1 MEKGWYNFKL
11 YALCKAAV
19 REFVPNVGAKFG
31 VVREWNFCTSG
42 AEVKAFRNKR
52 KNGDILICLQWRQI
66 FQTSASIRNKRKKD
80 LTPSPFC
87 AIILVEGAYR

>member
-52 KNGDILICLQWRQI
+52 K
-66 FQTSASIRNKRKKD
+66 KD
-80 LTPSPFC
+80 LTPSSFC

>member
-1 MEKGWYNFKL
+1 MATL
-11 YALCKAAV
+11 D
-19 REFVPNVGAKFG
+19 PVGPKFGGRIITTLDPVGPKFG